1 MTSIVYDGTYEG
13 WLTAIF
19 DIYAYKLADVVF
31 TKHEAGTAFLFG
43 ATHSVITDEQK
54 ADRVLLGLQKR
65 LSAEGLNR
73 LYKTY
78 LSDMNRSEDVMWRF
92 VSHVFASPQ
101 NVEEDYAH
109 PAVWEVNQAAK
120 RVKREAHRMEAFVRF
135 KLTNDQLYYAIIEPD
150 CDVLPL
156 ISAHFESRYADQRWL
171 IYDAKRRYG
180 IYYDLKTVTTV
191 TIELQYGRATSRLIA
206 EISDEDEAFYQELWR
221 RYFKSVTIE
230 ARKNKRLQLQHMP
243 RRYWKHLT
251 EQMPPGGTSRIDN

>member
-1 MTSIVYDGTYEG
+1 MTSVLYDGTYDG

-31 TKHEAGTAFLFG
+31 DRQEAGTALLFG
-43 ATHSVITDEQK
+43 ETHRVITDEQR
-54 ADRVLLGLQKR
+54 AQRVLMGLKKR

-78 LSDMNRSEDVMWRF
+78 LSEIDRTEDVMWRF
-92 VSHVFASPQ
+92 VRHVFDSPH

-109 PAVWEVNQAAK
+109 PAVWEVAQAAK

-135 KLTNDQLYYAIIEPD
+135 KLTKDQVYYAIVEPD

-156 ISAHFESRYADQRWL
+156 ISAHFEGRYADQRWL

-191 TIELQYGRATSRLIA
+191 AIEFQYGRPTSQPIA
-206 EISDEDEAFYQELWR
+206 EISDEGEEFYQELWR

-243 RRYWKHLT
+243 KRYWKHLT
-251 EQMPPGGTSRIDN
+251 EQMPNVGTTRTD